1 MELPIPQ
8 AWINDVVRIC
18 RTGSLYREIIVTKRA
33 LQDWEA
39 TTMGWPH
46 ELVDAIK
53 EALIQT
59 GICGNLVESMEDP
72 GETYEFW
79 IYYQGKQLYAKVCLL
94 EGKVRIKIISAHTP
108 LKGTERL

>member
-1 MELPIPQ
+1 MEPPIPQ
-8 AWINDVVRIC
+8 AWINDVVRIL
-18 RTGSLYREIIVTKRA
+18 RSGTLHREIVFTRRA

-39 TTMGWPH
+39 TTTGWPY

-53 EALIQT
+53 EALSRA
-59 GICGNLVESMEDP
+59 GICGNLVEGMEDP

-79 IYYQGKQLYAKVCLL
+79 IYHQGRQLYAKVCLL
-94 EGKVRIKIISAHTP
+94 EGKVKVKIISAHTP